1 MSGDIILV
9 LLGLLSGGAFAW
21 LVVTARV
28 RDEVLK
34 AQAAAESERA
44 TLAERIAGRDQ
55 QIAGLQ
61 ASLAQAGRDC
71 DGLRAEVTDLKTA
84 QSGLTTTIEQERKS
98 AEEKLRLLDQARV
111 ALSDA
116 FKGLSSDALKSNN
129 QAFLELAQA
138 TLAKFQQGAQS
149 DLTAR
154 QLAIDELL
162 KPMKVSL
169 EKVDAK
175 MAEIE
180 VQRVGAYAG
189 LTEQVKSLGAAQ
201 VQLQTETANLVKALR
216 APQVRG
222 RWGEI
227 QLKRV
232 VEMAGMVEHCDFV
245 TQASVSTEDGRLRPD
260 MVMRLPGGKRVV
272 VDAKCPLQAYL
283 DALAAPDEET
293 RLGHLRRHARQVAD
307 HNTKLGEKGYWSQ
320 FTPAPE
326 FVVLFLPGE
335 TFFSAALEQDPS
347 LIEAGVAQRVILAT
361 PTTLIALLRAVA
373 YGWQQERIAENYQA
387 ISRLGVELYE
397 RVRVLGEHFAAVGG
411 SLDSAVEA
419 YNKAIGSLET
429 RVLVTARRFKQL
441 GSGAEKEI
449 KTPDRVES
457 RARTPQPAE
466 LAGLPGISDA

>member
-1 MSGDIILV
+1 MTGDIVILV
-9 LLGLLSGGAFAW
+9 LGMVIGGAAAW
-21 LVVTARV
+21 LMVTARI
-28 RDEVLK
+28 RDAILR
-34 AQAAAESERA
+34 AQTAAEAENAR
-44 TLAERIAGRDQ
+44 LAERIAGRDQ
-55 QIAGLQ
+55 QITALQ
-61 ASLAQAGRDC
+61 ASVGQETRQC
-71 DGLRAEVTDLKTA
+71 EGLRREVTDLKTA
-84 QSGLTTTIEQERKS
+84 QSELRTTIEKERQA

-138 TLAKFQQGAQS
+138 TLQKFQQGAQA
-149 DLTAR
+149 DLAGR

-162 KPMKVSL
+162 KPMKASL

-180 VQRVGAYAG
+180 LQRTGAYAG

-232 VEMAGMVEHCDFV
+232 VEMAGMVDRCDFV
-245 TQASVSTEDGRLRPD
+245 TQESVSTEDGRLRPD
-260 MVMRLPGGKRVV
+260 MVVKLPGGKRVV

-283 DALAAPDEET
+283 DALAAPDEES
-293 RLGHLRRHARQVAD
+293 RLVHLRRHARQVAD
-307 HNTKLGEKGYWSQ
+307 HNCKLGEKAYWSQ

-373 YGWQQERIAENYQA
+373 YGWQQERIAENYQN
-387 ISRLGVELYE
+387 ISRLGAELYE
-397 RVRVLGEHFAAVGG
+397 RVRVLSEQFAAVGG
-411 SLDSAVEA
+411 SLDSAVGA

-429 RVLVTARRFKQL
+429 RVLVTARKFKQL
-441 GSGAEKEI
+441 GTGAEKEI
-449 KTPDRVES
+449 KPLERVES
-457 RARTPQPAE
+457 RARTPEPAE
-466 LAGLPGISDA
+466 LVEE